1 MKKALLLTIIV
12 MMASATAAVAALAFE
27 KDAYGYFVFQ
37 VNSALK
43 PIVDGRAQSF
53 CIPVA
58 YKGLVDTNGNKIV
71 DPVTGCQKMEYD
83 WTNSAF
89 MWRTTDA
96 YFVQSVT
103 LEKIHTMR
111 KGACGFMWQ
120 NDYIRQ
126 QGKELATS
134 QINLCWPLLYETEGT
149 KWVLSIVYQTNPATP
164 NPEGRSVRVHK
175 ERYVWTVDW
184 NAADFSDFRTR
195 LLFFANMPAGA
206 CELFAIP
213 PLELRKILWV
223 LDAFGCKEFGT
234 YDAGITEL
242 LKTPPTDPLYQQKL
256 QMAAD
261 KAALLEQ
268 IIDED
273 SCIDI
278 CGPYCTNL
286 PSPFAVGI
294 LNNCTVPAGSVLLT
308 DFYYAA
314 HEAGLLQD

>member
-12 MMASATAAVAALAFE
+12 MMASATAAVAALPFE

-43 PIVDGRAQSF
+43 PIVDGRAQSY
-53 CIPVA
+53 CIPAA
-58 YKGLVDTNGNKIV
+58 YKGLVDTNG
-71 DPVTGCQKMEYD
+71 
-83 WTNSAF
+83 
-89 MWRTTDA
+89 
-96 YFVQSVT
+96 VQSVT
-103 LEKIHTMR
+103 LEKKHIMR

-149 KWVLSIVYQTNPATP
+149 QWVLSIVYQTNPATP

-184 NAADFSDFRTR
+184 KAADFSDFRTR

-223 LDAFGCKEFGT
+223 LDAFGCKEFLS

-242 LKTPPTDPLYQQKL
+242 MKTPPTDPLYQQNL
-256 QMAAD
+256 QIAAD

-278 CGPYCTNL
+278 CGPYCANL

-314 HEAGLLQD
+314 HAAGLLQD